1 MIKRIKSVD
10 NGTLERY
17 SENENLYLKGGAII
31 MLDPIFAPF
40 IEKSPIS
47 VIARGLLEHALSP
60 DQLDEW
66 FNSTAQ
72 EQYTKDLLFSTIFN
86 LMSMVVRGSYHSVHS
101 AYQATK
107 KDINVSITSIYN
119 KLQGI
124 EPDISAG
131 LVRYATDKMEPII
144 KQLGGTSPLPLP
156 GKRIKQLDGNCIEK
170 TEHRIQELR
179 SIAAGPLPGKSL
191 VVYDPV
197 LRLPIDV
204 FPCEDGHAQER
215 SLLNRVLQTVEE
227 NDVWVADR
235 NFCTVDFTCGI
246 AGSQAEFII
255 REHKKY
261 PFETLGQEKYIGKV
275 ETGSVYEQPISVCGN
290 DGKEFSF
297 RRIRVKLNKKI
308 RNGDD
313 ELFII
318 SSLSKSKAGA
328 KKIARLYRDRW
339 TIETAFQ
346 YLEKHLNSEINAL
359 GYPRAALFGFCI
371 ALVAYSIMSV
381 VMAAIGSVHGADYV
395 DKNVSG
401 YYIANEISGVYLGM
415 MIVINHSHWK
425 VFQHMASSDLVELLK
440 NLSAKIDIGT
450 LKKHRRGPKKPQPKR
465 TSQKNKPHVSTAK
478 ILARR
483 KKK

>member
-1 MIKRIKSVD
+1 
-10 NGTLERY
+10 
-17 SENENLYLKGGAII
+17 
-31 MLDPIFAPF
+31 MLDPIFKPF

-47 VIARGLLEHALSP
+47 IIARGLLEHALST
-60 DQLDEW
+60 DQLDDW
-66 FNSTAQ
+66 FDSTAQ

-86 LMSMVVRGSYHSVHS
+86 LMCMVVRGSYHSVHS

-107 KDINVSITSIYN
+107 KDISVSITSIYN

-131 LVRYATDKMEPII
+131 LVRYAAEKMSPII
-144 KQLGGTSPLPLP
+144 EQLGGTVYSPLP

-179 SIAAGPLPGKSL
+179 SIPAGPLPGKSL

-215 SLLNRVLQTVEE
+215 SLLSKVLQTVEKD
-227 NDVWVADR
+227 DVWVADR
-235 NFCTVDFTCGI
+235 NFCVVDFTCGI
-246 AGSQAEFII
+246 ANSGADFII
-255 REHKKY
+255 REHKNY
-261 PFETLGQEKYIGKV
+261 PFGLIGKEKYIGKI
-275 ETGSVYEQPISVCGN
+275 ETGSVYEQAILVRGTDS
-290 DGKEFSF
+290 KEYTF
-297 RRIRVKLNKKI
+297 RRVRVKLKKKT

-313 ELFII
+313 EIFII
-318 SSLSKSKAGA
+318 SSLSKSKVDA

-346 YLEKHLNSEINAL
+346 YLEKNLNSEINTL

-381 VMAAIGSVHGADYV
+381 VLAAIGSVNGADFV

-415 MIVINHSHWK
+415 MIVIDHSHWR
-425 VFQHMASSDLVELLK
+425 VFQHMTSSELAEIVK
-440 NLSAKIDIGT
+440 ELSAKIDLGT
-450 LKKHRRGPKKPQPKR
+450 LKKHPRGPKKPQPKR
-465 TSQKNKPHVSTAK
+465 VSHKTKPHVSTAK

-483 KKK
+483 KNK